1 MLAVSVPPAARRA
14 WPWHC
19 RVGAAL
25 LSLSFLLSCGGGSSG
40 QDSTPTPGPVVPLI
54 NQTVLQGAYQ
64 ASSGENDFVSFVT
77 PAPDPKLYALYFLAL
92 DHTST
97 AVVLPAIFSG
107 LITPG
112 QDGAADIPDLRIFTN
127 ATPQLSSSSGT
138 FSAASSQSYEFVG
151 PSTVNGQPLPTVVAS
166 ALATSADLSGTWTG
180 TWADSKTNSTRTDGF
195 MTFGT
200 AAQPTAWNFFSSCP
214 GSTLSLT
221 PALYTQSGTGSGQ
234 TFFQATLV
242 IPPHTFC
249 VRSASKVDP
258 VELTGVAF
266 IHASPVAGK
275 RRLDLVLVEDNGS
288 GISFRG
294 EQ

>member
-1 MLAVSVPPAARRA
+1 M
-14 WPWHC
+14 
-19 RVGAAL
+19 L
-25 LSLSFLLSCGGGSSG
+25 LSLGGLLSCGGGGGGG
-40 QDSTPTPGPVVPLI
+40 QDSTAGLGPAVPLVDA
-54 NQTVLQGAYQ
+54 TVLQGAYQ
-64 ASSGENDFVSFVT
+64 ARPGEKDFVSFVT
-77 PAPDPKLYALYFLAL
+77 PDNTWYALYFLAT
-92 DHTST
+92 DPT

>member
-1 MLAVSVPPAARRA
+1 MKKFNANPATRRLL
-14 WPWHC
+14 PRYC
-19 RVGAAL
+19 RLGAAL
-25 LSLSFLLSCGGGSSG
+25 LSLGCLLSCGGGG
-40 QDSTPTPGPVVPLI
+40 QDSTEGPGPVVPLI
-54 NQTVLQGAYQ
+54 QMTVLQGAYQ
-64 ASSGENDFVSFVT
+64 ARPGEKEFVSFVT
-77 PAPDPKLYALYFLAL
+77 PDNKWYALYFLAIYP
-92 DHTST
+92 T

-107 LITPG
+107 RVTLG
-112 QDGAADIPDLRIFTN
+112 QDGAAEIPSLKIFTN
-127 ATPQLSSSSGT
+127 STPQLSSSSGT